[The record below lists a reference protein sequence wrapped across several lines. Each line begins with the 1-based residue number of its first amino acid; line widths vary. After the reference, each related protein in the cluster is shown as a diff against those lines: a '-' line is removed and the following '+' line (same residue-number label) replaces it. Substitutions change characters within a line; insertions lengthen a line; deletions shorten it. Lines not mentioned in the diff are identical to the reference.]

1 MVPVL
6 EFRNEISF
14 FLIFQLA
21 RSMNI
26 HKRFVIN
33 VIGQFDSLSTSSQLA
48 IILGHLPESWLTLYL
63 HILTHLSF
71 DFCQI
76 EA

>member
-1 MVPVL
+1 MKL
-6 EFRNEISF
+6 
-14 FLIFQLA
+14 FLLLS
-21 RSMNI
+21 SMNI
-26 HKRFVIN
+26 HRGILIS
-33 VIGQFDSLSTSSQLA
+33 VIGQFGSIPTSLQLA
-48 IILGHLPESWLTLYL
+48 EVLGHLPEPRLTLYL